1 MLDAEED
8 INMDLIM
15 YASEKHVENII
26 ISTFVCMNYAKMGV
40 YGIVLTSTL
49 QFWDQNMIK

>member
-26 ISTFVCMNYAKMGV
+26 ISTFVCMNYANMGV
-40 YGIVLTSTL
+40 YGTVLTSTL